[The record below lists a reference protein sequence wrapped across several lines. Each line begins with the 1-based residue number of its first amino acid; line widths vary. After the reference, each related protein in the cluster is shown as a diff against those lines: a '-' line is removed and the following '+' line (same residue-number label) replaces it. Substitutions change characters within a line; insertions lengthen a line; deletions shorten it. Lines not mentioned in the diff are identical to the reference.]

1 MKYIHPNHDHVYY
14 VQEDMWGVT
23 VKQLTRGEPIG
34 STTKLEMN
42 KDQYANFKRM
52 LVEGGWNEQSAKR

>member
-14 VQEDMWGVT
+14 VHEDMWGVT

-34 STTKLEMN
+34 SGTKLEMN
-42 KDQYANFKRM
+42 KNQYANFKRM